1 MSNSIPQ
8 AYNVLTNTT
17 DNARLSVGREPGGH
31 CSGGGVA
38 EGANEVG
45 DQSSNVGGG
54 L

>member
-31 CSGGGVA
+31 RSRAGVA
-38 EGANEVG
+38 EGADEVG
-45 DQSSNVGGG
+45 DESSDVGGG